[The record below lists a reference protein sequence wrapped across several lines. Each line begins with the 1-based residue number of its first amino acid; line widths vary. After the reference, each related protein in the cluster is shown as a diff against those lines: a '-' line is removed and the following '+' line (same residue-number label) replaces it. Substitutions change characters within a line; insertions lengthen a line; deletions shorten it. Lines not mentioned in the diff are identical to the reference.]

1 MPLIQYPQDRA
12 DAALARL
19 IAALQSTAWPA
30 DGAKQPFPTAP
41 DTHATSFV
49 LLEGGEAVCHVGVR
63 RCAFAHKGQTYLAY
77 GLSEV
82 VTHPRFQNR
91 GIASGVIREAA
102 RFIIAR
108 QPDLSL
114 FTCAPEKVSF
124 YTRGGWTAAA
134 GACLVG
140 GTKRAPF
147 RSDSLHLTTMLML
160 ISEKAKRHAADFEN
174 TDIVLE
180 LGENQLW

>member
-30 DGAKQPFPTAP
+30 DGAEQPFPTAP

-91 GIASGVIREAA
+91 GIASGVIREARPQPLYLRA
-102 RFIIAR
+102 GEGLLLHAGRLDRRRGRPPCGRHKAGAFPQR
-108 QPDLSL
+108 QP
-114 FTCAPEKVSF
+114 AP
-124 YTRGGWTAAA
+124 
-134 GACLVG
+134 
-140 GTKRAPF
+140 
-147 RSDSLHLTTMLML
+147 DN
-160 ISEKAKRHAADFEN
+160 HADADFGK
-174 TDIVLE
+174 
-180 LGENQLW
+180 GEAPCGRF